1 MDALCHQAAYAILFE
16 FHWDSCR
23 GPCGRA
29 SINHAPAR
37 KLNLLQLLSFPFS
50 KVQGADSR
58 RFLIASSE
66 FLLFFLLLS
75 HIGFLSIA
83 AENII
88 LYTDTQSKTLPVI
101 AVEGERYLALQDL
114 LSTLGPVTEVEKSA
128 SVLQMKVG
136 KHLLLF
142 RPNSTLVVIDG
153 ILTSMGDPA
162 LVMPAGWMVPVDSIS
177 RILPRLTDRKV
188 TFRQDASRA
197 FVTAQPPSRVFFEAT
212 KGILSSRVAIQVTQP
227 VPFDMKQDGKQL
239 IITLGN
245 PPIDP
250 TAEKLS
256 YADDRI
262 KSIVYDDADARPKI
276 RITLSS
282 PNFDVKSSTTQE
294 GRIFVVMVS
303 PAQQISPP
311 VPGASAQPSGAA
323 PPAPAANVGP
333 GAKSQEKTAVLATRG
348 ILRIVTIDPGH
359 GGLDSGSRAANNAAV
374 EKDVALEI
382 AQRLRA
388 SLQQRLGL
396 QVYLTRD
403 ADGDV
408 SFDQRATTANTN
420 HSDVFIS
427 IHVGFSL
434 VQSWN
439 GARVYVYSPIKEV
452 AAANPVPSS
461 STPIEQRPPEKQPVV
476 HLYFRD
482 WTKANT
488 ANFQMNQALAEL
500 VESEL
505 APLWNQEP
513 AAPRIAAL
521 RPSANV
527 VMPAVMV
534 ELGNLN
540 SETDVKQ
547 MVNPQFQA
555 RIVSAIANAIQRFKP
570 VYEAQPGSALPTPKP
585 KAGPDVRPGKGEKG
599 PPR

>member
-1 MDALCHQAAYAILFE
+1 MRLLF
-16 FHWDSCR
+16 F
-23 GPCGRA
+23 PLAKVRA
-29 SINHAPAR
+29 PD
-37 KLNLLQLLSFPFS
+37 P
-50 KVQGADSR
+50 R
-58 RFLIASSE
+58 RFLIASTE

-75 HIGFLSIA
+75 HTGLLSIA
-83 AENII
+83 AENVI
-88 LYTDTQSKTLPVI
+88 LYTDTQSKILLVTP
-101 AVEGERYLALQDL
+101 VEGERYLALQDL
-114 LSTLGPVTEVEKSA
+114 LSTLGPVTEVEKTA
-128 SVLQMKVG
+128 SVLQIKVG
-136 KHLLLF
+136 KHSLLF

-177 RILPRLTDRKV
+177 KILPRLTDRKV
-188 TFRQDASRA
+188 TFRQDAPRA
-197 FVTAQPPSRVFFEAT
+197 FVTSQPPSRVFFEAT
-212 KGILSSRVAIQVTQP
+212 KGILSSRVAIQVTQAA
-227 VPFDMKQDGKQL
+227 PFELKQEGKQL
-239 IITLGN
+239 VVTLGN
-245 PPIDP
+245 PPLEP
-250 TAEKLS
+250 TAEKLN

-282 PNFDVKSSTTQE
+282 ANFDVKSSTTQE

-303 PAQQISPP
+303 PPQQISPP
-311 VPGASAQPSGAA
+311 TPGTAAQSPAA
-323 PPAPAANVGP
+323 PPPATAAPG
-333 GAKSQEKTAVLATRG
+333 GAGTKGQEKAAVLPTRG

-374 EKDVALEI
+374 EKDVALQI
-382 AQRLRA
+382 AHRLRA

-403 ADGDV
+403 ADDDV
-408 SFDQRATTANTN
+408 SLDQRASAANTI

-434 VQSWN
+434 VQSWI
-439 GARVYVYSPIKEV
+439 GARVYVYSPIKE
-452 AAANPVPSS
+452 ATPAPKPVPSGLN
-461 STPIEQRPPEKQPVV
+461 STEQRPVEKPPVA

-482 WTKANT
+482 WTKAN
-488 ANFQMNQALAEL
+488 ASNFQINQALAEL
-500 VESEL
+500 FESEL
-505 APLWNQEP
+505 APLWGQEP
-513 AAPRIAAL
+513 AAPRIAPL

-555 RIVSAIANAIQRFKP
+555 RIASAITNAIQRYKP
-570 VYEAQPGSALPTPKP
+570 VYDAQVGSAPAGKP
-585 KAGPDVRPGKGEKG
+585 KAGPDIQPGKQEKTS
-599 PPR
+599 PR

>member
-1 MDALCHQAAYAILFE
+1 MRLLF
-16 FHWDSCR
+16 
-23 GPCGRA
+23 
-29 SINHAPAR
+29 
-37 KLNLLQLLSFPFS
+37 FPLS
-50 KVQGADSR
+50 KVQGTDPR

-75 HIGFLSIA
+75 HIGFISIA
-83 AENII
+83 AENVI
-88 LYTDTQSKTLPVI
+88 LYTDTQSKTLPVNS
-101 AVEGERYLALQDL
+101 VEGERYLALKDL
-114 LSTLGPVTEVEKSA
+114 LSAVGAVTEVEKTA
-128 SVLQMKVG
+128 SVLQLRVG
-136 KHLLLF
+136 KHSLLF

-153 ILTSMGDPA
+153 ILSSMSDPT

-188 TFRQDASRA
+188 TFRQNAPRA
-197 FVTAQPPSRVFFEAT
+197 FVTTQPPSRVFFEAT
-212 KGILSSRVAIQVTQP
+212 KGILSSRVAIQVTQA
-227 VPFDMKQDGKQL
+227 VPFEMKQDGKQL
-239 IITLGN
+239 VITLGN
-245 PPIDP
+245 PPLDP
-250 TAEKLS
+250 TEEKLT

-282 PNFDVKSSTTQE
+282 ANFDVKSSTAQE

-303 PAQQISPP
+303 PAQQIAPP
-311 VPGASAQPSGAA
+311 LPGAATQPPGPL
-323 PPAPAANVGP
+323 PPAAGATGGMGSKGP
-333 GAKSQEKTAVLATRG
+333 EKTSALPTRG

-359 GGLDSGSRAANNAAV
+359 GGLDSGSRAANNAAI
-374 EKDVALEI
+374 EKDIALEI

-396 QVYLTRD
+396 QVHLTRD
-403 ADGDV
+403 TEGDI
-408 SFDQRATTANTN
+408 SLDQRATTANIN

-439 GARVYVYSPIKEV
+439 GARVYVYSPSKEV
-452 AAANPVPSS
+452 VAATRLAASGPNSP
-461 STPIEQRPPEKQPVV
+461 EQRPPEKPAVV
-476 HLYFRD
+476 HLYFRN
-482 WTKANT
+482 WTKAN
-488 ANFQMNQALAEL
+488 ASNFQMNQSLAEL
-500 VESEL
+500 VEAEL
-505 APLWNQEP
+505 APLWGQEP
-513 AAPRIAAL
+513 VAPRIAPL

-555 RIVSAIANAIQRFKP
+555 RIASAITNAIQRFKP
-570 VYEAQPGSALPTPKP
+570 VYEAQHGSASAAPRP
-585 KAGPDVRPGKGEKG
+585 KAGPDIPPARQEKS
-599 PPR
+599 PAR